1 MFNYQ
6 VGVVYKPAS
15 NGSIYANLSTSSRP
29 GGSTLGNG
37 NEDLTTNTNEQADLS
52 PEKTRSIEFGTK
64 WDLLNKKL
72 GVTAAIFRNE
82 VTNVRITEN
91 GETYMGGNKVVNGLE
106 LGFNG
111 QIAKN
116 FSLFGGYT
124 YMDSKQKDM
133 GQDNIA
139 NGLPFTN
146 TPKHSFTL
154 WSSYKPSQKLT
165 LGLGIY
171 TQSSVNAAYVRANDG
186 GIVTKGASG
195 YARYDAMASY
205 QFNPNLALQVNVYNL
220 TDKVYY
226 SGVRSTHY
234 ATIAP
239 GRSAVATLK
248 FTY

>member
-1 MFNYQ
+1 
-6 VGVVYKPAS
+6 
-15 NGSIYANLSTSSRP
+15 
-29 GGSTLGNG
+29 
-37 NEDLTTNTNEQADLS
+37 
-52 PEKTRSIEFGTK
+52 
-64 WDLLNKKL
+64 
-72 GVTAAIFRNE
+72 
-82 VTNVRITEN
+82 
-91 GETYMGGNKVVNGLE
+91 MGGNKVVNGLE

-186 GIVTKGASG
+186 GIVTKGPA
-195 YARYDAMASY
+195 AMPAMTPWPATS
-205 QFNPNLALQVNVYNL
+205 
-220 TDKVYY
+220 
-226 SGVRSTHY
+226 STPIWHCKS
-234 ATIAP
+234 T
-239 GRSAVATLK
+239 ST
-248 FTY
+248 T